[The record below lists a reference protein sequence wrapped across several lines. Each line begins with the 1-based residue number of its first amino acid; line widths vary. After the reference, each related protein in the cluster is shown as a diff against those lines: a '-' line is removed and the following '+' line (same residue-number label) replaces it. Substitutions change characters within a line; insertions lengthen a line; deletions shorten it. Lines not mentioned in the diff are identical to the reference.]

1 MSEVETDLSG
11 NVLRIFINR
20 PEFGNSLGPAVM
32 AGLSEALTRAAGDAQ
47 VRAVVLS
54 GRGKLFCGGGDV
66 KSWQASKSTPEKND
80 EDGARFGRASKALML
95 LLAEL
100 PKPTIA
106 MVNGAAAG
114 AGLDLACA
122 CDFRYAVAGAKL
134 VCAYT
139 RVGFAPD
146 AGGTWLLPR
155 LIGMSAAKELI
166 FTGDIWTAERGLEAG
181 LVDKVCAAGDLER
194 ETMAFA
200 ARLAAGPTVAIAQ
213 SKRLLREGMLRD
225 LDAQIDAEHQA
236 AKVCRRSRDHAE
248 GLKAA
253 NERRAPAFTGE

>member
-1 MSEVETDLSG
+1 MSEVETELNG

-20 PEFGNSLGPAVM
+20 PEFGNSLGPNVM
-32 AGLSEALTRAAGDAQ
+32 TGLAEALARAAEDAK

-66 KSWQASKSTPEKND
+66 KSWQASKSTPEAND

-95 LLAEL
+95 QLAEL
-100 PKPTIA
+100 PKPTLA

-122 CDFRYAVAGAKL
+122 CDFRYAVTGAKL

-155 LIGMSAAKELI
+155 LIGMTAAKELI
-166 FTGDIWTAERGLEAG
+166 FTGDIWTAERGLAAG
-181 LVDKVCAAGDLER
+181 LVDKVCAPQDLEH

-213 SKRLLREGMLRD
+213 SKRLLREGMLRS

-236 AKVCRRSRDHAE
+236 AKVCRRTRDHAE